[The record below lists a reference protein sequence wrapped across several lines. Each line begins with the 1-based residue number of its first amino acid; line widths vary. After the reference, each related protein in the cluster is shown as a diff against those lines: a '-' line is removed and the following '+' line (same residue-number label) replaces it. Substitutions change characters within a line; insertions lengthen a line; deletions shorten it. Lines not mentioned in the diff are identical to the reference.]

1 MPFFVEFLGYATVGW
16 SLSRKFV
23 VMMMHISVIFD
34 NMSYICL
41 LFRVCCIHLTIFFNA
56 QLLVRLFAMKVI
68 LIAKVVTISVA
79 YGFAIILL
87 NCNSSDDGQSESIF
101 RSICDIPHAL
111 YLVPVAA
118 AAAHLAF
125 AVAKMSLEKDWVV
138 TLAVG
143 DKEWLS
149 SVNSKMT
156 QIDLAWSVTYA

>member
-1 MPFFVEFLGYATVGW
+1 MVIVKKVCCCLI
-16 SLSRKFV
+16 FV
-23 VMMMHISVIFD
+23 VMMMHISVIF
-34 NMSYICL
+34 
-41 LFRVCCIHLTIFFNA
+41 VCCFVSISFISLFFNA

-68 LIAKVVTISVA
+68 LLAKVVTISVA

-87 NCNSSDDGQSESIF
+87 NCNLSDDGQSESIF
-101 RSICDIPHAL
+101 SSICDIPHAL